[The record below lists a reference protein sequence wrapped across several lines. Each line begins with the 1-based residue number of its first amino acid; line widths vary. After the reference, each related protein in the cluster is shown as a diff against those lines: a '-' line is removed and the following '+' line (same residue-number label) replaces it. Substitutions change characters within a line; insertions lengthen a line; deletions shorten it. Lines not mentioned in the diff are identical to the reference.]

1 MSFSYFMSLNNCTV
15 YVSTPLLPGRCVWD
29 HCHAERPSHISS
41 SMPLLMEGGFHSI
54 SQYVAPLIIFFTRIS
69 RPGPFGEKQ
78 PQSMMFPPPCFTVGM
93 VFFGCNSAFFV
104 LQTRRV
110 EFLTKSYS
118 LVSSDHMTFSQ
129 SSSGSSKCSLA
140 NFRRAW
146 TYTGLS
152 RGTRLALQDLS
163 PWRRSV
169 LLMVTSGGQR
179 RLLKKKLQ
187 CLAKVFGP
195 LELCQSPDLNPIENL
210 WKELKTAVHKCSP
223 SNLTELELFC
233 KEEWEKMSVSRSAKL
248 IETYPKQLTAV
259 IAAKGLGLLSMEK
272 VGKMWSNLRSR
283 CQTLFHTDSVG
294 PSTENSVVEVDGM
307 HCVVDLGRGGN
318 SGEAQASRASSLPRS
333 LLPLPMVT
341 GGRRHNCVSDIPQI
355 VEITIDSK
363 DSEDARGGRGGVPV
377 ARRDSY
383 SRHAPWG
390 GKKKHS
396 CSTKTQSSMDTDRW
410 SGRARGAAGRRDRRY
425 GVSSIQ
431 EMGDSGGGGR
441 SLSARSL
448 RQRLSDTVGLCLPL
462 PPRRRSRSSKTPT
475 VLKRKIHLTELML
488 ETCPFPQGSD
498 LANKWH
504 LIKQHTAPVSP
515 HSSTA
520 LLDAFDTAHPS
531 PEDEEERLR
540 ERRRL
545 SIEEGVDPP
554 PNAQIHTLEALAQGS
569 SLYKLGPKMAP
580 GIAEASGEARG
591 TAACCSGLADCDS
604 EEDSTTLCLQ
614 ALRPKQRHASGDG
627 NLSRNQPGP
636 WKVHTQIDYIHCL
649 VPDLLQITALPCY
662 WGVMDRYEAE
672 ALLDGR
678 PEGTFLLRDSAQEDY
693 LFSVSFRRY
702 NRSLHARIE
711 QWNHN
716 FSFDAHDPCVFHSST
731 HLARAAI
738 CPRTTYDGIGGLPLP
753 PALQDFLKEY
763 HYKQK
768 VRVRWL
774 EREPPLKIK

>member
-1 MSFSYFMSLNNCTV
+1 
-15 YVSTPLLPGRCVWD
+15 
-29 HCHAERPSHISS
+29 
-41 SMPLLMEGGFHSI
+41 
-54 SQYVAPLIIFFTRIS
+54 
-69 RPGPFGEKQ
+69 
-78 PQSMMFPPPCFTVGM
+78 
-93 VFFGCNSAFFV
+93 
-104 LQTRRV
+104 
-110 EFLTKSYS
+110 
-118 LVSSDHMTFSQ
+118 
-129 SSSGSSKCSLA
+129 
-140 NFRRAW
+140 
-146 TYTGLS
+146 
-152 RGTRLALQDLS
+152 
-163 PWRRSV
+163 
-169 LLMVTSGGQR
+169 
-179 RLLKKKLQ
+179 
-187 CLAKVFGP
+187 
-195 LELCQSPDLNPIENL
+195 
-210 WKELKTAVHKCSP
+210 
-223 SNLTELELFC
+223 
-233 KEEWEKMSVSRSAKL
+233 
-248 IETYPKQLTAV
+248 
-259 IAAKGLGLLSMEK
+259 
-272 VGKMWSNLRSR
+272 MWSSLKSR
-283 CQTLFHTDSVG
+283 CQTLFH
-294 PSTENSVVEVDGM
+294 STGSAESRVEVETVQ
-307 HCVVDLGRGGN
+307 CVVDLGEAGNAVEARGP
-318 SGEAQASRASSLPRS
+318 AAATASPSWSLMPV
-333 LLPLPMVT
+333 PVVAT
-341 GGRRHNCVSDIPQI
+341 GRRHHNCVSDIPQI
-355 VEITIDSK
+355 VEISIDK
-363 DSEDARGGRGGVPV
+363 ESEDARGTSGGVPM

-396 CSTKTQSSMDTDRW
+396 CSTKTQSSLEADRR
-410 SGRARGAAGRRDRRY
+410 SGRLRGCGNRRDRRY
-425 GVSSIQ
+425 GISSIQ
-431 EMGDSGGGGR
+431 EINDSGSGGR
-441 SLSARSL
+441 SLNARSL

-462 PPRRRSRSSKTPT
+462 PARRRSHPKNPINS
-475 VLKRKIHLTELML
+475 KRKIHLTELML
-488 ETCPFPQGSD
+488 ETCPFPPGSD
-498 LANKWH
+498 LAHKWH

-520 LLDAFDTAHPS
+520 LLDAFDPAHPS

-554 PNAQIHTLEALAQGS
+554 PNAQIHTLDASVPGP

-580 GIAEASGEARG
+580 GISEVSGEARTG
-591 TAACCSGLADCDS
+591 SASGSVGATSSGACGSMLGATAASQDCDS

-614 ALRPKQRHASGDG
+614 ARRPKQRHASGDG
-627 NLSRNQPGP
+627 HQSRQQPGP

-731 HLARAAI
+731 VTGLLEHYKDPSACMFFEPLLTVPLNRTFPFTLQHLARAAI
-738 CPRTTYDGIGGLPLP
+738 CRWTTYDGIGSLPLP

-774 EREPPLKIK
+774 EREPPLKVK

>member
-1 MSFSYFMSLNNCTV
+1 MKKVGNM
-15 YVSTPLLPGRCVWD
+15 W
-29 HCHAERPSHISS
+29 
-41 SMPLLMEGGFHSI
+41 
-54 SQYVAPLIIFFTRIS
+54 S
-69 RPGPFGEKQ
+69 RG
-78 PQSMMFPPPCFTVGM
+78 
-93 VFFGCNSAFFV
+93 
-104 LQTRRV
+104 
-110 EFLTKSYS
+110 
-118 LVSSDHMTFSQ
+118 SSDEVQ
-129 SSSGSSKCSLA
+129 ASGAS
-140 NFRRAW
+140 
-146 TYTGLS
+146 
-152 RGTRLALQDLS
+152 
-163 PWRRSV
+163 
-169 LLMVTSGGQR
+169 
-179 RLLKKKLQ
+179 
-187 CLAKVFGP
+187 
-195 LELCQSPDLNPIENL
+195 
-210 WKELKTAVHKCSP
+210 SP
-223 SNLTELELFC
+223 S
-233 KEEWEKMSVSRSAKL
+233 
-248 IETYPKQLTAV
+248 
-259 IAAKGLGLLSMEK
+259 
-272 VGKMWSNLRSR
+272 
-283 CQTLFHTDSVG
+283 
-294 PSTENSVVEVDGM
+294 
-307 HCVVDLGRGGN
+307 
-318 SGEAQASRASSLPRS
+318 RS
-333 LLPLPMVT
+333 LLPVPMAT
-341 GGRRHNCVSDIPQI
+341 AGCRHHNCVSYIPQI
-355 VEITIDSK
+355 VEITIDK
-363 DSEDARGGRGGVPV
+363 DTEDVRGGSEGVPL

-396 CSTKTQSSMDTDRW
+396 CSTKTHSSLEGDRR
-410 SGRARGAAGRRDRRY
+410 SGRLRGSGNPMDRHY

-431 EMGDSGGGGR
+431 EMTESVSGGH
-441 SLSARSL
+441 SLNARSL
-448 RQRLSDTVGLCLPL
+448 RQQLSDTVGLCLPL
-462 PPRRRSRSSKTPT
+462 PSRRRSCSSKNPVTS
-475 VLKRKIHLTELML
+475 KRKIHLTELML
-488 ETCPFPQGSD
+488 ETCPFPPGSD
-498 LANKWH
+498 LAHKWH

-520 LLDAFDTAHPS
+520 LLDIFDPAHPS

-554 PNAQIHTLEALAQGS
+554 PNAQIHTLEASVPGS

-580 GIAEASGEARG
+580 GMGEASGDGRVLGAS
-591 TAACCSGLADCDS
+591 ASAQDHDS

-614 ALRPKQRHASGDG
+614 ARRPKQRHASGESHL
-627 NLSRNQPGP
+627 NRQQPGP

-716 FSFDAHDPCVFHSST
+716 FSFDAHDPC

-738 CPRTTYDGIGGLPLP
+738 CRWSTYDGIGSLPLP

-774 EREPPLKIK
+774 EREPPLKVK

>member
-1 MSFSYFMSLNNCTV
+1 MKK
-15 YVSTPLLPGRCVWD
+15 VS
-29 HCHAERPSHISS
+29 
-41 SMPLLMEGGFHSI
+41 
-54 SQYVAPLIIFFTRIS
+54 
-69 RPGPFGEKQ
+69 
-78 PQSMMFPPPCFTVGM
+78 
-93 VFFGCNSAFFV
+93 N
-104 LQTRRV
+104 
-110 EFLTKSYS
+110 
-118 LVSSDHMTFSQ
+118 
-129 SSSGSSKCSLA
+129 
-140 NFRRAW
+140 
-146 TYTGLS
+146 
-152 RGTRLALQDLS
+152 
-163 PWRRSV
+163 
-169 LLMVTSGGQR
+169 
-179 RLLKKKLQ
+179 
-187 CLAKVFGP
+187 
-195 LELCQSPDLNPIENL
+195 
-210 WKELKTAVHKCSP
+210 
-223 SNLTELELFC
+223 
-233 KEEWEKMSVSRSAKL
+233 
-248 IETYPKQLTAV
+248 
-259 IAAKGLGLLSMEK
+259 
-272 VGKMWSNLRSR
+272 MWSNLKSK
-283 CQTLFHTDSVG
+283 CQTLFHNNSSG
-294 PSTENSVVEVDGM
+294 PSESRVEADAV
-307 HCVVDLGRGGN
+307 HCVVDLGQGGS
-318 SGEAQASRASSLPRS
+318 SGEAQASGSSSPSRS
-333 LLPLPMVT
+333 LLPVPMVT
-341 GGRRHNCVSDIPQI
+341 AGRRHHNCVSDIPQL
-355 VEITIDSK
+355 VEITIDK
-363 DSEDARGGRGGVPV
+363 DTEDVRGGSGGVPL

-396 CSTKTQSSMDTDRW
+396 CSTKTQSSLEADRR
-410 SGRARGAAGRRDRRY
+410 SGRLRGSGNRRDRRY

-431 EMGDSGGGGR
+431 EMSDSVSGGR
-441 SLSARSL
+441 SLNARSL

-462 PPRRRSRSSKTPT
+462 PARRRSRSSKNPVTS
-475 VLKRKIHLTELML
+475 KRKIHLTELML
-488 ETCPFPQGSD
+488 ETCPFPPGSD
-498 LANKWH
+498 LAHKWH

-520 LLDAFDTAHPS
+520 LLDAFDPAHPS

-554 PNAQIHTLEALAQGS
+554 PNAQIHTLEASVPGS

-580 GIAEASGEARG
+580 GMGEASGEGRASG
-591 TAACCSGLADCDS
+591 ASSSGGAGSSGACGQVLGATASAQDCDS

-614 ALRPKQRHASGDG
+614 ARRPKQRHASGDG
-627 NLSRNQPGP
+627 HLSRQQPGP

-731 HLARAAI
+731 VTGLLEHYKDPSACMFFEPLLTAPLHRTFPFGLQHLARAAI
-738 CPRTTYDGIGGLPLP
+738 CRWTTYDGIGSLPLP

-774 EREPPLKIK
+774 EREPPLKVK

>member
-1 MSFSYFMSLNNCTV
+1 
-15 YVSTPLLPGRCVWD
+15 
-29 HCHAERPSHISS
+29 
-41 SMPLLMEGGFHSI
+41 
-54 SQYVAPLIIFFTRIS
+54 
-69 RPGPFGEKQ
+69 
-78 PQSMMFPPPCFTVGM
+78 
-93 VFFGCNSAFFV
+93 
-104 LQTRRV
+104 
-110 EFLTKSYS
+110 
-118 LVSSDHMTFSQ
+118 
-129 SSSGSSKCSLA
+129 
-140 NFRRAW
+140 
-146 TYTGLS
+146 
-152 RGTRLALQDLS
+152 
-163 PWRRSV
+163 
-169 LLMVTSGGQR
+169 
-179 RLLKKKLQ
+179 
-187 CLAKVFGP
+187 
-195 LELCQSPDLNPIENL
+195 
-210 WKELKTAVHKCSP
+210 
-223 SNLTELELFC
+223 
-233 KEEWEKMSVSRSAKL
+233 
-248 IETYPKQLTAV
+248 
-259 IAAKGLGLLSMEK
+259 MEK
-272 VGKMWSNLRSR
+272 VGKMWSNLRSK
-283 CQTLFHTDSVG
+283 CQTLFHSDSSG
-294 PSTENSVVEVDGM
+294 PSESSADADAV
-307 HCVVDLGRGGN
+307 HCVVDIGQGGS
-318 SGEAQASRASSLPRS
+318 SGEAQASGASSPSRS
-333 LLPLPMVT
+333 LLPLPMIT
-341 GGRRHNCVSDIPQI
+341 AGRRHHNCVSDIPQI
-355 VEITIDSK
+355 VEITIDK
-363 DSEDARGGRGGVPV
+363 DTEDVRGGPGGVPL

-396 CSTKTQSSMDTDRW
+396 CSTKTQSSLEADRR
-410 SGRARGAAGRRDRRY
+410 SGRSRGSGSRRDRRY

-431 EMGDSGGGGR
+431 DISDSVSGGR

-462 PPRRRSRSSKTPT
+462 PPRRRSRSSKTPVT
-475 VLKRKIHLTELML
+475 SKRKIHLTELML
-488 ETCPFPQGSD
+488 ETCPFPPGSD
-498 LANKWH
+498 LAHKWH

-520 LLDAFDTAHPS
+520 LLDAFDPAHPS

-554 PNAQIHTLEALAQGS
+554 PNAQIHTLEASVPGS

-580 GIAEASGEARG
+580 CMGEASGEGRSSVPS
-591 TAACCSGLADCDS
+591 CSGVAGSSGACGPVLVAAASAQDCDS

-614 ALRPKQRHASGDG
+614 ARRPKQRHASGDG
-627 NLSRNQPGP
+627 HQTRQQPGP

-731 HLARAAI
+731 VTGLLEHYKDPSACMFFEPLLTAPLHRTFPFGLQHLARAAI
-738 CPRTTYDGIGGLPLP
+738 CRWTTYDGIGALPLP

-774 EREPPLKIK
+774 EREPPLKVK

>member
-1 MSFSYFMSLNNCTV
+1 MEQMS
-15 YVSTPLLPGRCVWD
+15 
-29 HCHAERPSHISS
+29 I
-41 SMPLLMEGGFHSI
+41 
-54 SQYVAPLIIFFTRIS
+54 
-69 RPGPFGEKQ
+69 
-78 PQSMMFPPPCFTVGM
+78 
-93 VFFGCNSAFFV
+93 
-104 LQTRRV
+104 
-110 EFLTKSYS
+110 
-118 LVSSDHMTFSQ
+118 
-129 SSSGSSKCSLA
+129 
-140 NFRRAW
+140 
-146 TYTGLS
+146 
-152 RGTRLALQDLS
+152 
-163 PWRRSV
+163 
-169 LLMVTSGGQR
+169 
-179 RLLKKKLQ
+179 
-187 CLAKVFGP
+187 
-195 LELCQSPDLNPIENL
+195 
-210 WKELKTAVHKCSP
+210 
-223 SNLTELELFC
+223 
-233 KEEWEKMSVSRSAKL
+233 
-248 IETYPKQLTAV
+248 
-259 IAAKGLGLLSMEK
+259 
-272 VGKMWSNLRSR
+272 MWSNLKSK
-283 CQTLFHTDSVG
+283 CQTLFHNNSSG
-294 PSTENSVVEVDGM
+294 PSASRVEANAV
-307 HCVVDLGRGGN
+307 HCVLDLGQGGS
-318 SGEAQASRASSLPRS
+318 SGEAQVSGASSPSRS
-333 LLPLPMVT
+333 LLPVPVVST
-341 GGRRHNCVSDIPQI
+341 ARRHHNCVSDIPQI
-355 VEITIDSK
+355 VEITIDK
-363 DSEDARGGRGGVPV
+363 DSEDVRVGSGGVPL

-396 CSTKTQSSMDTDRW
+396 CSTKTQSSLEADRR
-410 SGRARGAAGRRDRRY
+410 SGRLRGSGNRRDRRC

-431 EMGDSGGGGR
+431 DVNDTVCGGR
-441 SLSARSL
+441 SLNARSL

-462 PPRRRSRSSKTPT
+462 PARRRSHSKNPVTS
-475 VLKRKIHLTELML
+475 KRKIHLTELML
-488 ETCPFPQGSD
+488 ETCPFPPGSD
-498 LANKWH
+498 LAHKWH

-554 PNAQIHTLEALAQGS
+554 PNAQIHTLEASVPGS

-580 GIAEASGEARG
+580 GMGEASGESRLLGAE
-591 TAACCSGLADCDS
+591 ASAQDCDS
-604 EEDSTTLCLQ
+604 EEDATTLCLQ
-614 ALRPKQRHASGDG
+614 ARRPKQRHASGDG
-627 NLSRNQPGP
+627 HLSRQQPGP

-731 HLARAAI
+731 VTGLLEHYKDPSACMFFEPLLTAPLHRTFPFGLQHLARAAI
-738 CPRTTYDGIGGLPLP
+738 CRWTTYDGIGSLPLP
-753 PALQDFLKEY
+753 PALQVFLKEY

-774 EREPPLKIK
+774 EREPPLKVK